1 MAKKQQSSL
10 AKFWYDGRV
19 HLGETEEDSELVHCI
34 GTGSQGSDTAD
45 WGETARIDGAGDGR

>member
-10 AKFWYDGRV
+10 AKFWYEGRV
-19 HLGETEEDSELVHCI
+19 LLGETEEDFEVVHCV
-34 GTGSQGSDTAD
+34 GMGSQGSGTTD